1 MRHWCNFEIP
11 NGYGLSGTPL
21 NETLVSLH
29 QIIPQFQ
36 KNHDLQKVQ
45 CVILTDGEANHL
57 AYCKP
62 WHSERYGEK
71 EGTSNL
77 IRGHSYLRNRKTGHT
92 YKIEGSFHKFTE
104 VLLEDLKMTNPGVKR
119 PACSEYM

>member
-1 MRHWCNFEIP
+1 MNYEIP

-45 CVILTDGEANHL
+45 CVILTDGEQT
-57 AYCKP
+57 
-62 WHSERYGEK
+62 
-71 EGTSNL
+71 TSHTVNL
-77 IRGHSYLRNRKTGHT
+77 
-92 YKIEGSFHKFTE
+92 GS
-104 VLLEDLKMTNPGVKR
+104 L
-119 PACSEYM
+119 